1 MALAVSNVLNC
12 PKRQISQRNYTLK
25 SSVLKPLPSFLRF
38 PRVERQH
45 KCFIYASASAA
56 GGSRSDNDLNPYEVL
71 GVNPIEG
78 FDMVKAAYAKK
89 RKEAHVEGDEV
100 AAAQIEKA
108 YDKLMMAQLSNRK
121 KGVTYG
127 SFKVSKDIKYADKQ
141 PIVPWGPRFSKSS
154 ENDMRINL
162 AISAAFTAWILIK
175 RSAEYKP
182 LQFLAFAFVYR
193 IFEKLKAFEPPVSQT
208 YTEEGEDEGRTLRL
222 GKRILRSLALVFG
235 SVAFASLVLYSSLHF
250 VVVLESARLSLNNT
264 KSISPLA
271 YTGILNLIEMAG
283 SYIPVFLYN
292 NQVVTLTYCPE

>member
-12 PKRQISQRNYTLK
+12 PQRQVYQWNYTLK
-25 SSVLKPLPSFLRF
+25 SSVLKSPPSFVRF

-45 KCFIYASASAA
+45 KCFICASASAA

-89 RKEAHVEGDEV
+89 RKLAQIEGDEA
-100 AAAQIEKA
+100 AAAQLEKA

-182 LQFLAFAFVYR
+182 LQFMAFAFVYR
-193 IFEKLKAFEPPVSQT
+193 IFEKLKAFEPPVSPT

-222 GKRILRSLALVFG
+222 GKRILRSLAIVFG
-235 SVAFASLVLYSSLHF
+235 SIAFAS
-250 VVVLESARLSLNNT
+250 
-264 KSISPLA
+264 LA

-292 NQVVTLTYCPE
+292 NQELLITTATSVILYILASYYR

>member
-12 PKRQISQRNYTLK
+12 PKRQVSQWNYTLK
-25 SSVLKPLPSFLRF
+25 SSVLKSPPSFVSFIRF

-45 KCFIYASASAA
+45 KCFICASASAA
-56 GGSRSDNDLNPYEVL
+56 GGSNDLNPYEVL

-89 RKEAHVEGDEV
+89 RKEAQIEGNEV
-100 AAAQIEKA
+100 AAAQLEKA

-193 IFEKLKAFEPPVSQT
+193 IFEKLKAFEPPVSPT

-222 GKRILRSLALVFG
+222 GKRILRSLAIVFG
-235 SVAFASLVLYSSLHF
+235 SMAFAS
-250 VVVLESARLSLNNT
+250 
-264 KSISPLA
+264 LA

-292 NQVVTLTYCPE
+292 NQELLITTATSVILYILASYYR